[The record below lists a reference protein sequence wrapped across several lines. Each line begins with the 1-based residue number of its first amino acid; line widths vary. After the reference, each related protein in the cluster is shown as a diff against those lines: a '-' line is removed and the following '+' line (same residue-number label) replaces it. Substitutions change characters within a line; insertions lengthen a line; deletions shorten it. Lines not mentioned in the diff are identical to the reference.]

1 MKTLNNVLQSILL
14 ASLALLL
21 VSCGSTGGT
30 ASTSTAFGL
39 DLSNEETTQVDE
51 QYSGVRLDVIVP
63 VFKPGIPDDPD
74 DYEKLGIW
82 PELRRLEA
90 VRFARLLK
98 NELQETGNFGDVRV
112 APDTK
117 VAGELYVSGEILKS
131 NGEDIEI
138 RVKVYDI
145 SGKRWLNKKY
155 KHRVK
160 EYFWQDMRSSG
171 KDPYQPVFKQ
181 AAIDVVESLN
191 KRSQTELT
199 NLRNISEIIFAK
211 QFAQDAFS
219 EHIELDNKQV
229 KLVSLPAV
237 DDPMLVRTRAIRVTD
252 KHFMDQMQTHYD
264 DLVSK
269 TDSSYVEW
277 QKFSV
282 GAAKAARNAK
292 SEATGKAI
300 LGALL
305 LIGAAAAADAHDNN
319 YSAGTA
325 TAITAAAIGGVI
337 MLQKSFQQRAEGK
350 FHLATLNELGQ
361 SLNFEVAPKVIEV
374 ENDTLTLRGGVMDQ
388 HRQWKNVLKQ
398 MYELESVPNVQL

>member
-1 MKTLNNVLQSILL
+1 MNTLNNAFQSLL
-14 ASLALLL
+14 LTSLALLL
-21 VSCGSTGGT
+21 VSCGSTGG
-30 ASTSTAFGL
+30 AYSTSTNYGL
-39 DLSNEETTQVDE
+39 DLSSEETTNLFE

-63 VFKPGIPDDPD
+63 VFNPGIPNDPD
-74 DYEKLGIW
+74 DYEKMGVW

-90 VRFARLLK
+90 IRFASLLK
-98 NELQETGNFGDVRV
+98 DELQETGNFGDVRV

-117 VAGELYVSGEILKS
+117 VAGELYVSGEIIKS

-138 RVKVYDI
+138 GVTVTDI
-145 SGKRWLNKKY
+145 SGQRWLNKKY

-160 EYFWQDMRSSG
+160 EYFWQDMRLSG
-171 KDPYQPVFKQ
+171 KDPYQPVFRQ
-181 AAIDVVESLN
+181 AAIDVVKSLN
-191 KRSQTELT
+191 KRPQTELT

-211 QFAQDAFS
+211 QFVRNAFS
-219 EHIELDNKQV
+219 EHIELEDKQV

-252 KHFMDQMQTHYD
+252 KQFMDQMQTHYD

-282 GAAKAARNAK
+282 SSAKAARNAK

-305 LIGAAAAADAHDNN
+305 LIGAAAAADAQDNN

-325 TAITAAAIGGVI
+325 TAIAAATVGGI
-337 MLQKSFQQRAEGK
+337 MILQDSFQKRAEGK
-350 FHLATLNELGQ
+350 FHLANLNELGQ
-361 SLNFEVAPKVIEV
+361 SLNFEVAPKIIEV

-388 HRQWKNVLKQ
+388 HRQWRNVLKQ